1 MDWEVMGALGEII
14 GGLGVIVSLVYVAR
28 QIRDNTHSNQSA
40 AINALTGQLM
50 NLTLINPE
58 SADDYH
64 QGLQG
69 LRTLSA
75 TSQLV
80 FTHRMTAMVLAWFNA
95 YLQHKRGLIPAEF
108 WETFAGDIASFHQH
122 PGFRDAWVLIK
133 PGFPDEFVAY
143 VDSAA
148 HLTPAVDYMAGSLS

>member
-1 MDWEVMGALGEII
+1 MNWEVMGALVEII
-14 GGLGVIVSLVYVAR
+14 GGLGVIVSLLYVAR

-50 NLTLINPE
+50 NLT
-58 SADDYH
+58 
-64 QGLQG
+64 
-69 LRTLSA
+69 
-75 TSQLV
+75 
-80 FTHRMTAMVLAWFNA
+80 
-95 YLQHKRGLIPAEF
+95 
-108 WETFAGDIASFHQH
+108 
-122 PGFRDAWVLIK
+122 LIK